1 MPVSSAQSPKHAA
14 SKPSPSEEIPLMTSF
29 PPARGHT
36 VPRRAFLCVLAAP
49 LALAACVTDAPPPPV
64 QPAVAPADA
73 ARYGA
78 VADGGFSIPAVD
90 PEELKPR
97 YVRQLVR
104 NPTDQP
110 PGTLVVD
117 PHNRFLYLV
126 QENGMA
132 LRYGVGVGR
141 EGLEFS
147 GSANVGYKRT
157 WPSWR
162 PTDAMIAREPEKY
175 RPWRN
180 GMSGGSDNPLG
191 ARALYLFKNGEDT
204 LYRIHGTNEPWSIG
218 EAVSSGCIR
227 MMNQDI
233 IDLYGR
239 VPDGAKVVVLPG

>member
-1 MPVSSAQSPKHAA
+1 
-14 SKPSPSEEIPLMTSF
+14 MTF
-29 PPARGHT
+29 PRSGDGQGLS
-36 VPRRAFLCVLAAP
+36 RRAAFCVLAP
-49 LALAACVTDAPPPPV
+49 LILAACVTNEPPPP
-64 QPAVAPADA
+64 PPPMPRVAPAHA
-73 ARYGA
+73 VRYGA
-78 VADGGFSIPAVD
+78 VTDGDFSIPAVD
-90 PEELKPR
+90 PEQLKPR

-126 QENGMA
+126 RENGMA

-141 EGLEFS
+141 AGLEFS
-147 GSANVGYKRT
+147 GSADVGYKRS

-180 GMSGGSDNPLG
+180 GMAGGTDNPLG

-239 VPDGAKVVVLPG
+239 VPDGAKVLVLPG